1 MSNPRILVVEDEAAV
16 ALDIREKLRRLDYEV
31 AGLASSGQEAVAQ
44 AAERHPDLVL
54 MDITLRGEMD
64 GVEAADRIQK
74 YLQIPVI
81 YLTAHSDA
89 RTLVRAKLTEP
100 YGYILKPFEE
110 TELRI
115 SIEMGLHKHK
125 SSSERSQLDKA
136 VLQDLLDRALRDS
149 LTGLYNRRYLEE
161 ELPREVSLARRT
173 GTAFSLIMLD
183 VDHFKSINDQFG
195 HGAGDTVLAQ
205 LAKLLL
211 NLFRTEDIVCR
222 LGGDEMLIVLKGT
235 DLKGAQVV
243 AHRLHRKVAELKM
256 EYNGQQLD
264 SCHVSLGLAAF
275 PDHGSTAEIL
285 LQKTPG
291 TRQHSGK
298 TLAAQQRKGC
308 CRRSRKYRQT

>member
-1 MSNPRILVVEDEAAV
+1 MVLGFPKASICRTPRHWASSLFALLPDSSSFGRLLMSGGTAARPLSLSFIGIEAAARSGVYVMSNPRILVVEDEAAV

-195 HGAGDTVLAQ
+195 HGAGDTVLAH
-205 LAKLLL
+205 LANLL
-211 NLFRTEDIVCR
+211 
-222 LGGDEMLIVLKGT
+222 
-235 DLKGAQVV
+235 
-243 AHRLHRKVAELKM
+243 
-256 EYNGQQLD
+256 
-264 SCHVSLGLAAF
+264 VSL
-275 PDHGSTAEIL
+275 SRTA
-285 LQKTPG
+285 
-291 TRQHSGK
+291 
-298 TLAAQQRKGC
+298 
-308 CRRSRKYRQT
+308 